1 MAIRVRSGT
10 TEDIE
15 SLVELL
21 GELFAIE
28 ADFTPNAER
37 QRQGLTLML
46 SAPEERIVRVA
57 EDGDRIV
64 GMVTGQILV
73 STAEGGLAALVEDL
87 VVARSHRGTGVGA
100 RLLADLEGW
109 ARPLGAKR
117 LQLLADK
124 DNGPA
129 QAFYA
134 KAGWTRTNLICF
146 RKTQPGTCLCPGTH
160 NPEEAHSCAR

>member
-1 MAIRVRSGT
+1 MSIRVRSGT

-21 GELFAIE
+21 GELFALE
-28 ADFTPNAER
+28 ADFAPDAQR
-37 QRQGLTLML
+37 QRRGLTLML
-46 SAPEERIVRVA
+46 SAPDERIVRVA

-73 STAEGGLAALVEDL
+73 STAEGGLVTLVEDL
-87 VVARSHRGTGVGA
+87 IVAPPYRGTGVGS

-109 ARPLGAKR
+109 ARPLGSKR
-117 LQLLADK
+117 LQLLADR

-129 QAFYA
+129 KAFYE
-134 KAGWTRTNLICF
+134 KAGWCLTNLVCL
-146 RKTQPGTCLCPGTH
+146 RKTESGVATCPGIHHERST
-160 NPEEAHSCAR
+160 SCAR